1 MDGLKLIMNDPDA
14 KNLFR
19 EVATFIIL
27 LLLVNGKK
35 LCDRKDIW
43 KYSTV

>member
-14 KNLFR
+14 KNLLR
-19 EVATFIIL
+19 EVATFNIL
-27 LLLVNGKK
+27 FLLINGEK
-35 LCDRKDIW
+35 LFIW